1 MNQPEFNR
9 LAEIDGLFSDLKKGL
24 EKVFDKYGVDYS
36 MKDTLQK
43 YSIDLDSFIANQ
55 DYRACDDGLDFTLS
69 CDGQASIPYELRIDQ
84 ELK

>member
-9 LAEIDGLFSDLKKGL
+9 LAEIDGLFSDLKKDL

-36 MKDTLQK
+36 MKDTLQR

-55 DYRACDDGLDFTLS
+55 DYRACDDELDFTLP
-69 CDGQASIPYELRIDQ
+69 CERQRMLPYELRIDQ
-84 ELK
+84 EC